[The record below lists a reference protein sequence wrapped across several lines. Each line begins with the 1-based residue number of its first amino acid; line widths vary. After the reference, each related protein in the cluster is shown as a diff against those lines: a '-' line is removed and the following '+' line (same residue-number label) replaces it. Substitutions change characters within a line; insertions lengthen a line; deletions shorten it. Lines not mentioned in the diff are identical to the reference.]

1 MRKRIISN
9 RSRSQAPDEG
19 DWLDLE
25 QIAEAEITSEDPSY
39 PIENAL
45 IGPGSSGWRAA
56 DAGEQTIRLV
66 FPAPR
71 RVEKVWLRFAEA
83 DLERTQQFV
92 LRWSPDDGKTMNEAV
107 RQQWNFHPR
116 EAREEVEEI
125 HLGIAGV
132 TQLELVIIPDISG
145 GDARASLAE
154 LRVR

>member
-1 MRKRIISN
+1 MRKRIIP
-9 RSRSQAPDEG
+9 SRSNSQVPDEG

-25 QIAEAEITSEDPSY
+25 QTAEAEITSEDPSY

-45 IGPGSSGWRAA
+45 IRSGSSGWRAA

-71 RVEKVWLRFAEA
+71 RIEKIWLHFVEPDR
-83 DLERTQQFV
+83 ERTQQFV
-92 LRWSPDDGKTMNEAV
+92 LRWSPDDGRTMNEVV
-107 RQQWNFHPR
+107 RQQWNFHPQG
-116 EAREEVEEI
+116 AREEMEEI
-125 HLGIAGV
+125 HLGVPGV
-132 TQLELVIIPDISG
+132 TQLELVILPDISG